1 MRTAA
6 RAKWTTT
13 VLSMMAA
20 ACYLLGSIAFLWDGL
35 FKAGV
40 VLFIVG
46 SSSFVAA
53 TTSEALARHRT
64 P

>member
-1 MRTAA
+1 
-6 RAKWTTT
+6 
-13 VLSMMAA
+13 MMAA

-40 VLFIVG
+40 ALFIAG
-46 SSSFVAA
+46 SISFVAA
-53 TTSEALARHRT
+53 SALEALARHRT